1 MSIFTDRELEFLAG
15 LNRSWS
21 RLYWNELALLL
32 KENTTDR
39 APSAALK
46 GQPNLAALP
55 RRPGL
60 RAGTHNHRP
69 S

>member
-21 RLYWNELALLL
+21 RLYSNELALLL
-32 KENTTDR
+32 KENATDR
-39 APSAALK
+39 AFYATLK
-46 GQPNLAALP
+46 GQPNVAALP

-60 RAGTHNHRP
+60 RGGTHNHRP